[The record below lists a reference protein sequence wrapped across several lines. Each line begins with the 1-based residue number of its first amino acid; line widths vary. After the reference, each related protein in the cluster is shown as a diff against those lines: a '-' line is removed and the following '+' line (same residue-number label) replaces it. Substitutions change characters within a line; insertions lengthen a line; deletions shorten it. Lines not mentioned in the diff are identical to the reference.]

1 MGIISDDLNSSNV
14 ILEFEDDITGS
25 SDLEFTDGSG
35 IVLNF
40 EELAT
45 GSTDLEFADSGSETI
60 TGTLEAFVDLSILS
74 ELQALNVNAGQ
85 LEASVNL
92 GVLAELTDGKTL
104 ISGSLDAYVNLS
116 CLSEAQANFDIN
128 FILGLG
134 LGLTANYQRAT
145 AHVQP
150 FGIPWQKSTH
160 KAHNSAFSFA
170 RSLGISGG
178 VSLEYERTTALGH
191 TVKTA
196 FEETLSLQQS
206 VFVPW
211 QINEV
216 IRASRVLPWD
226 ATNQTYQDATLSWV
240 ELDHRRKQFTY
251 SYEVAKAIEKRYAF
265 EFDKGL
271 ELVTASALAWE
282 DGRAIY
288 YRKHAVEPWP
298 EPIIPD
304 YEGTGDLDFQCLC
317 IDVDAHNVIL
327 DFGNDDCIPQIAPV
341 EGWHIVNDVKVTRE
355 DTGEV
360 VHILGGRVGSDRSKW
375 CWDFNLTV
383 PSSQIDKTRSTNGTP
398 VILVVAINGKNY
410 RMLVEDRSQSIQFAN
425 STYTVTGRSP
435 TALLDRPASPTR
447 TFLQENERT
456 SVQLVQA
463 ELDRVSS
470 GLTLNWQLID
480 ALGWIVPTG
489 SFSYSNLAP
498 IAAIKLIA
506 EAGGG
511 FVYSEPDSDTLS
523 IKTLYKKTYW
533 DALEM
538 SEYDRI
544 VPSSLAVDI
553 GISDTRYPEYNAVW
567 LTNDKTGDTYKV
579 LKAGTDGATQ
589 YETQNNPLYTAPSAF
604 GNAGKAFLAKAGL
617 VEVHTLQMPI
627 SQTVGHCEL
636 GEIFAYNGEWWGIVD
651 GVDISFTYDKVIQ
664 TVAVERV
671 VTDE

>member
-1 MGIISDDLNSSNV
+1 MGVIPDDLDSLH
-14 ILEFEDDITGS
+14 II
-25 SDLEFTDGSG
+25 
-35 IVLNF
+35 LNF

-45 GSTDLEFADSGSETI
+45 GSTDLEFKDDATVVT
-60 TGTLEAFVDLSILS
+60 TGTLESYIDLSVLS
-74 ELQALNVNAGQ
+74 ESQAIDVNAGQ
-85 LEASVNL
+85 LETSVNL
-92 GVLAELTDGKTL
+92 GVLAELTDGKT
-104 ISGSLDAYVNLS
+104 IVSGTLNAYVDLS
-116 CLSEAQANFDIN
+116 CISETQANFDIN
-128 FILGLG
+128 FILGLS
-134 LGLTANYQRAT
+134 LSLTTEYQKAT

-150 FGIPWQKSTH
+150 LAIPWQKAVL

-170 RSLGISGG
+170 RSLGLSGG
-178 VSLEYERTTALGH
+178 VSVEYERTISLGH
-191 TVKTA
+191 TIKTV
-196 FEETLSLQQS
+196 FEQANRLQQS

-211 QINEV
+211 QV
-216 IRASRVLPWD
+216 DKAIRNSLTLPWD
-226 ATNQTYQDATLSWV
+226 VTNQTYQDAVLSWV

-251 SYEVAKAIEKRYAF
+251 AHEAAKAIEKHYVF

-271 ELVTASALAWE
+271 ELITASALVWDE
-282 DGRAIY
+282 GRAIY
-288 YRKHAVEPWP
+288 YRKHKVEPWP
-298 EPIIPD
+298 KPTTPD
-304 YEGTGDLDFQCLC
+304 YIGSTDLDFQCLC

-341 EGWHIVNDVKVTRE
+341 EGWHIVNDVQVTRA

-360 VHILGGRVGSDRSKW
+360 VHVLSGSVGSDRSKW
-375 CWDFNLTV
+375 CWDFSLTV
-383 PSSQIDKTRSTNGTP
+383 PDSQIDKTRSSDGNP

-410 RMLVEDRSQSIQFAN
+410 RMLVEDRSQSIQFGN
-425 STYTVTGRSP
+425 RVYTVTGRSP
-435 TALLDRPASPTR
+435 TALLDTPASPTR

-470 GLTLNWQLID
+470 TLALNWQLID
-480 ALGWIVPTG
+480 ELGWIVPAQ
-489 SFSYSNLAP
+489 SLSYSNLAP
-498 IAAIKLIA
+498 IAAIKMIA

-511 FVYSEPDSDTLS
+511 FIYSEPESDTLS

-533 DALEM
+533 DAIEM

-553 GISDTRYPEYNAVW
+553 GINDTRYPEYNSVW

-579 LKAGTDGATQ
+579 LKTGTDGATQ

-617 VEVHTLQMPI
+617 VEMHTFQMPI
-627 SQTVGHCEL
+627 TQSVGHCEL
-636 GEIFAYNGEWWGIVD
+636 GEVFAYDGQWWGIVD
-651 GVDISFTYDKVIQ
+651 SVSIAFSYEKVIQ

-671 VTDE
+671 VTNE